1 MAERRDFY
9 EVLGL
14 RPDATSDEVQRA
26 YRKLARTYHP
36 DINKDP
42 GAEERF
48 KEVSEAYDVLSDPEL
63 RKRYDAFG
71 HDFRRVPEGVDAE
84 TWARAGTARTGART
98 GAGERGWFDE
108 DGIDF
113 DDLFG
118 GMFGSGGRRRWGTT
132 PGADQEFELEL
143 SVEDAYNGVHRWL
156 TIAGPEG
163 TRSVEVTIP
172 PGVIDG
178 QRIRLAD
185 QGGRGIGGGVAG
197 DLYLVVR
204 IAPHPRYRVEGRDIH
219 VQLPLTPWEAA
230 LGARVAVDTPGGEA
244 KVRVPPGTSSGR
256 RLRLR
261 GRGMPGPPGRKGD
274 LYAEVRIVLPSR
286 LTDEERRL
294 FEQLA
299 ATSTFDPRNR
309 S

>member
-14 RPDATSDEVQRA
+14 RPDAASGEIQSA

-36 DINKDP
+36 DINKEP
-42 GAEERF
+42 EAEERF
-48 KEVSEAYDVLSDPEL
+48 KQISEAYDVLSDPEL
-63 RKRYDAFG
+63 RKRYDAIG
-71 HDFRRVPEGVDAE
+71 HDFRRASDGVDAE
-84 TWARAGTARTGART
+84 TWARAGTTGTGASSGT
-98 GAGERGWFDE
+98 GGRVWFDE
-108 DGIDF
+108 VGIDL
-113 DDLFG
+113 DDHFG
-118 GMFGSGGRRRWGTT
+118 DMFGSRGRTTWGPI

-143 SVEDAYNGVHRWL
+143 SVDDAYKGVHRWL
-156 TIAGPEG
+156 TVAGPEG

-172 PGVIDG
+172 PGVADG
-178 QRIRLAD
+178 QRIKLAG
-185 QGGRGIGGGVAG
+185 QGGQGTRGASAG

-219 VQLPLTPWEAA
+219 VRLPLTPWEAA
-230 LGARVAVDTPGGEA
+230 LGIKVAVDTPGGEA
-244 KVRVPPGTSSGR
+244 KVRVPPGTSSGQ
-256 RLRLR
+256 RLRVR
-261 GRGMPGPPGRKGD
+261 GRGMPGPLARKGD
-274 LYAEVRIVLPSR
+274 LYAEVRIMVPSR

-309 S
+309 P